1 MPAKIRLARKGKK
14 KKPYYHIV
22 VADSRAKRDGRYI
35 ENIGDYNPNTNPA
48 TINIDEEKALS
59 WLQKGAQPTETA
71 RAILSYKGVLL
82 KKHLLQGVAKGALT
96 EAEADKKHK
105 AWMEEQAKRVEAK
118 VSGLNKAKEDAKK
131 KRLAAEK
138 EVKEAKEK
146 EVLAK
151 QSALAAEAENAA
163 NEAEEAPAAE
173 AKEEAPAAEAKE
185 EAPAAEAKEEAP
197 AAEAKE
203 EAPAAEAKEEA
214 PAAETKE
221 EAPAA
226 ETKEEAPTAEAK
238 EEAPAA
244 EAKEE
249 EKK

>member
-48 TINIDEEKALS
+48 TINIDEEKALL

-71 RAILSYKGVLL
+71 RAILSYKGILL

-96 EAEADKKHK
+96 EAEAEKKHK
-105 AWMEEQAKRVEAK
+105 AWMEEQAKRVDAK
-118 VSGLNKAKEDAKK
+118 VSGLNKAKEEAKN
-131 KRLAAEK
+131 KRHTAEK
-138 EVKEAKEK
+138 EAKEAKEK
-146 EVLAK
+146 EILAK

-163 NEAEEAPAAE
+163 KATEEAPAAE
-173 AKEEAPAAEAKE
+173 ATEEAPAAEVKE
-185 EAPAAEAKEEAP
+185 EV
-197 AAEAKE
+197 
-203 EAPAAEAKEEA
+203 PAAEAKEEA

-226 ETKEEAPTAEAK
+226 ETKEEAP
-238 EEAPAA
+238 AA
-244 EAKEE
+244 EE